1 MINNKFIGVYENAM
15 PPKFCEKLI
24 EVFEQTTNN
33 ETSLQNF
40 VEKNNTDITR
50 NDLTIWLELVAPNLT
65 GEFNDYLIRS
75 LRQYADDYPILQQL
89 DCASFNIKIQ
99 KTERGQG
106 YHKWHCEQASYE
118 VAYRMLVWTI
128 YLNDVKEG
136 GETEFLYQS
145 ERVKP
150 TQGTLVFFPA
160 SWTHLHRGNPPLS
173 NTKYIAT
180 GWYNF
185 K

>member
-75 LRQYADDYPILQQL
+75 
-89 DCASFNIKIQ
+89 
-99 KTERGQG
+99 
-106 YHKWHCEQASYE
+106 
-118 VAYRMLVWTI
+118 
-128 YLNDVKEG
+128 
-136 GETEFLYQS
+136 
-145 ERVKP
+145 
-150 TQGTLVFFPA
+150 
-160 SWTHLHRGNPPLS
+160 
-173 NTKYIAT
+173 
-180 GWYNF
+180 
-185 K
+185 